1 MKYLH
6 KKRLRASFTI
16 ETTLLMSVILPV
28 LIALLMAGFY
38 VHDRAKLQGAAC
50 ELAARGCCLV
60 LDEDRS
66 SQLGKTANA
75 LSGGGTMW
83 ARSVRAQVSADEE
96 AVSASAQGSFP
107 FPGFTEA
114 LLSQGS
120 ETVTGSCDRKICHSA
135 KLIRKVRGLKA
146 FQEEISG

>member
-1 MKYLH
+1 MKIRFH
-6 KKRLRASFTI
+6 KRLRASFTI

-60 LDEDRS
+60 LNEDRS
-66 SQLGKTANA
+66 SQLGKSANA
-75 LSGGGTMW
+75 LSDGTMW
-83 ARSVRAQVSADEE
+83 ARGIHAQASADEE
-96 AVSASAQGSFP
+96 TVTASAQGSFP

-114 LLSQGS
+114 FLRQGS

-135 KLIRKVRGLKA
+135 KLIRKVRGMKA
-146 FQEEISG
+146 FQDEISG